1 MQFPFPS
8 LRYPSAHEIEE
19 RTEIGTHPPF
29 PSEVKD
35 LGHFGE
41 DGIETGVSTVGTIG
55 THPPFPSVSNPLPQE
70 IVLTIERGKQFP
82 SPSLVNPDGQTVG
95 SGDALGIQFPFP
107 SLWNPDAQNTG
118 TEIATQFPFPSFENP
133 LGQVGTEGGGD

>member
-1 MQFPFPS
+1 
-8 LRYPSAHEIEE
+8 
-19 RTEIGTHPPF
+19 
-29 PSEVKD
+29 
-35 LGHFGE
+35 
-41 DGIETGVSTVGTIG
+41 
-55 THPPFPSVSNPLPQE
+55 
-70 IVLTIERGKQFP
+70 
-82 SPSLVNPDGQTVG
+82 VNPDGQTVG